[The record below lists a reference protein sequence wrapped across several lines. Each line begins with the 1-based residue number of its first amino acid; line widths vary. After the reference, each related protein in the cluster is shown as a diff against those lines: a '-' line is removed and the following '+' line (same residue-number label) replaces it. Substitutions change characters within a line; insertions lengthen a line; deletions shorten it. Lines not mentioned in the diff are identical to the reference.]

1 MTYNVHDMLRNVVA
15 YYLKNRKYF
24 FGYDLKLLSFL
35 KTQHKIY
42 KESTH
47 FQKFKNDKQKN
58 MSCSGTTINILNI
71 NM

>member
-1 MTYNVHDMLRNVVA
+1 MLRKVVA
-15 YYLKNRKYF
+15 YYLKNRKQN

-47 FQKFKNDKQKN
+47 FQKFIFIQKWFLKN
-58 MSCSGTTINILNI
+58 MSCTGTTISILNI

>member
-1 MTYNVHDMLRNVVA
+1 MTYNVHDMLRKVVA
-15 YYLKNRKYF
+15 YYLKNRKQN

-47 FQKFKNDKQKN
+47 FQKFIFIQK
-58 MSCSGTTINILNI
+58 
-71 NM
+71 